1 MSGRSIRMFLADGTS
16 TGIITAEIM
25 NWTGHVVT
33 GPRSRLSELLKREE
47 TSRTGVYFLVGE
59 DPETGEDMVY
69 VGESDDVSK
78 RLQNH
83 SRDTQKDFFGKVAIV
98 TSKDQNLTKAH
109 VRFLESHL
117 IRLALSSGR
126 LKVANG
132 NSPDAPALPEA
143 DVSDMEFF
151 IEQVKLVLPVLG
163 LDFLRAKPTPKSPPR
178 SAAEPDKPQEETDFF
193 TLVGKR
199 DGIEARAYE
208 SDGEFIVLAGAK
220 VRGRWASK
228 SLHDSGYKRKLEGLI
243 DRGAITEKDG
253 RWVTTEDLVFS
264 SPSAA
269 AAIAFGRSSNGRTS
283 WIHEA
288 SGQTYADFQ
297 LAAFD
302 KA

>member
-1 MSGRSIRMFLADGTS
+1 MFLADGTS

-33 GPRSRLSELLKREE
+33 GPRSRLGELLKRDE

-69 VGESDDVSK
+69 VGESDDVAK

-83 SRDTQKDFFGKVAIV
+83 SRDAQKDFFGKVAIV

-117 IRLALSSGR
+117 IRLAVSSGR

-151 IEQVKLVLPVLG
+151 IEQVKLILPVLG
-163 LDFLRAKPTPKSPPR
+163 LDFLRTRNAPKS
-178 SAAEPDKPQEETDFF
+178 SALTGEQGLETESVAHFF
-193 TLVGKR
+193 TLVGRR

-220 VRGRWASK
+220 VRGHWASK
-228 SLHDSGYKRKLEGLI
+228 SSYNSGYKLKLENLI
-243 DRGAITEKDG
+243 ERGAIEEADG
-253 RWVTTEDLVFS
+253 HWVTTEDLVFS

-269 AAIAFGRSSNGRTS
+269 AAIAFGRSSNGREA
-283 WIHEA
+283 WVHEA
-288 SGQTYADFQ
+288 TRKTYNDFQ
-297 LAAFD
+297 NEKLEN
-302 KA
+302 